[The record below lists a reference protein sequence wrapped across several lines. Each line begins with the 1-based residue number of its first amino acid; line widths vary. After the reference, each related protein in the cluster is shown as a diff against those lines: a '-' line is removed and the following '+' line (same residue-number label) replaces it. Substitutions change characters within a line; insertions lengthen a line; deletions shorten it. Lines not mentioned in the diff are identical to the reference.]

1 VNRSVDPNAPIAGD
15 DGEARPIARP
25 DAIVVGSAAR
35 DVTAADRRGWRLGG
49 GVTYGALTLARLGLR
64 VGAVVG
70 VDEPGSAAVELDL
83 LREAGADVRLVHLE
97 RTPVFENVETSAG
110 RVQTCLEPG
119 QPLPVEALL
128 ALPPDWQT
136 ASTWLLAPVADEL
149 PDAWALV
156 PPPGATVGLGWQG
169 ILRELGRGLRVTRRP
184 PRPSALISRADV
196 VGVSHQDVDPG
207 TEIESLSHLLHPGA
221 TLLVT
226 EGPRGGW
233 RLTISDDGPIARRRY
248 PSIAADREV
257 DPTGAGDVFLAAY
270 LASGLI
276 PLGGSRRRGSDLRL
290 AAAAAS
296 HVIEGPGLRGVPT
309 LSQVARRLAGSLSQA
324 TEQDPSEEDPR
335 EQDPYEPDPLRL
347 GPGA

>member
-1 VNRSVDPNAPIAGD
+1 
-15 DGEARPIARP
+15 
-25 DAIVVGSAAR
+25 
-35 DVTAADRRGWRLGG
+35 
-49 GVTYGALTLARLGLR
+49 VTYGALTLARLGLR
-64 VGAVVG
+64 VGAVIG
-70 VDEPGSAAVELDL
+70 VDEPGSTAAELDL
-83 LREAGADVRLVHLE
+83 LREAGADVRLVHLA

-110 RVQTCLEPG
+110 RVQTCVEPG
-119 QPLPVEALL
+119 QPLPAEALQD
-128 ALPPDWQT
+128 LPPDWQA

-149 PDAWALV
+149 PDAWASV
-156 PPPGATVGLGWQG
+156 PPPRATVGLGWQG

-184 PRPSALISRADV
+184 PRPSALVSRADV

-226 EGPRGGW
+226 EGQRGGW
-233 RLTISDDGPIARRRY
+233 RLTIGDDGPIARRRY
-248 PSIAADREV
+248 PSIAADREI

-276 PLGGSRRRGSDLRL
+276 PLGGSGRRGSDLRL

-309 LSQVARRLAGSLSQA
+309 LGQVARRLAGSLSRA
-324 TEQDPSEEDPR
+324 MEPNPSQPGSS
-335 EQDPYEPDPLRL
+335 EPDPSRL
-347 GPGA
+347 EPGA